1 MKETFSIESICNEHT
16 SLSQEDIH
24 KIIEVSSTLQYTAD
38 LSKANVFI
46 DCLMKDGMHAIVV
59 AEAAPA
65 TTRPIYEK
73 PVVGK
78 KAYETFEPG
87 VYYCLRSGN
96 AMTSNRAITQER
108 KQVEQSVVPIHG
120 SRGQVIGALVME
132 KDISDQLKERA
143 ELKALSKTAESLS
156 GVLMGVSDKQPMIP
170 DLIEE
175 AFFFLEDNGNLMYS
189 NPSAINLMH
198 ALTGNECKTGENIIN
213 YLPFLEEIIQHPDDL
228 FVTEMEFSNKN
239 FKVKK
244 ILLSQNEKYKGKFI
258 VLRDLTDLRDK
269 EKELIMKSVA
279 IQEIHHRVKNNL
291 QTVASLLRLQMRR
304 GIPEESKVYFLESLN
319 RILSIASVYEVI
331 LSNSSIDEVDIF
343 ELTQKIGKMLVYVE
357 PQGQA
362 RVGISFEGFKLTI
375 ESKRAVSVALVI
387 NELIQNCMN
396 HAFKG
401 KQSGKIFVTFQQDG
415 DYIHIKVKDNGVGYV
430 PHKKP
435 SLGLEIVKMMIEH
448 DLEGEFQLRKVNQG
462 TEANITFPFKG
473 MI

>member
-1 MKETFSIESICNEHT
+1 MNDAVSIKSICEEHT
-16 SLSQEDIH
+16 SLSPVEIQT
-24 KIIEVSSTLQYTAD
+24 IIEVSNTLQYTAD
-38 LSKANVFI
+38 LSKANIFI
-46 DCLMKDGMHAIVV
+46 DCLMKDNKHAIVV
-59 AEAAPA
+59 AEAAPT
-65 TTRPIYEK
+65 TTRPIYEN

-108 KQVEQSVVPIHG
+108 TQVEQSVVPIH
-120 SRGQVIGALVME
+120 SSENRVIGALVME

-156 GVLMGVSDKQPMIP
+156 DVLLGVSEKQPMIP

-175 AFFFLEDNGNLMYS
+175 AFFFVEEEGNLLYS
-189 NPSAINLMH
+189 NPAAINLVH
-198 ALTGNECKTGENIIN
+198 GLTGKECKSGENLIHC
-213 YLPFLEEIIQHPDDL
+213 LPFLEDIILHPDDL
-228 FVTEMEFSNKN
+228 FVTEVEISNKI

-244 ILLSQNEKYKGKFI
+244 ILLSQHDKYNGKFI
-258 VLRDLTDLRDK
+258 VLRDMTDLRDK

-331 LSNSSIDEVDIF
+331 LSNSSIDEVDIY
-343 ELTQKIGKMLVYVE
+343 ELIEKIGTMLVYME
-357 PQGQA
+357 TSA
-362 RVGISFEGFKLTI
+362 ETKVGISFEGINLTI

-396 HAFKG
+396 HAFRG
-401 KQSGKIFVTFQQDG
+401 RNSGKILVSFRHEE
-415 DYIHIKVKDNGVGYV
+415 DYIKISVKDNGIGYI
-430 PHKKP
+430 PHTKP
-435 SLGLEIVKMMIEH
+435 SLGLEIVNMMVEN
-448 DLEGEFQLRKVNQG
+448 DLAGEFQLQKVVQG
-462 TEANITFPFKG
+462 TEASIAFPFKG
-473 MI
+473 MM